1 MNFVMSFYKHL
12 NNVFWLSLDLISVC
26 LLFIQSNKITRSST
40 LSHKKYQIMRSFFF
54 PLSWQKEF
62 TFRAKSWINV
72 SIDLKNFLPMCGIS
86 VCLRWLCNI
95 TFCSVLIVVIC
106 KSDIT
111 VHEHV
116 LYLEFWTLHWIVF
129 KYTGFKLGALGFH
142 VIGSLHL

>member
-1 MNFVMSFYKHL
+1 MCSGWVWIWLAYAFCSFNRTKIYTQFNTFTQK
-12 NNVFWLSLDLISVC
+12 ISNHEV
-26 LLFIQSNKITRSST
+26 II
-40 LSHKKYQIMRSFFF
+40 F

-86 VCLRWLCNI
+86 VCSRWLCNI

-129 KYTGFKLGALGFH
+129 KYHTLQ
-142 VIGSLHL
+142 GSNWVL